1 LGFKFRNLE
10 NEISI
15 WVRKWELKTCVLKP
29 KFESPNSRLLSQRA
43 IINSEKVQSLGLTA
57 EPCRKPKTNNQQLLR
72 NKSKLKYEEN
82 LRFEIPDPKMKDPKN
97 NKLNSRFT
105 LIGPL
110 LTFSFLV
117 IFWGTSKEYIER
129 RHGEPFKFLFLPK
142 MGLLGSQAVLEKK
155 VQF

>member
-1 LGFKFRNLE
+1 MGFKFRNLE

-117 IFWGTSKEYIER
+117 IFWGTSEISANMYIFQTKTDYA
-129 RHGEPFKFLFLPK
+129 GVYSLLKDLLPY
-142 MGLLGSQAVLEKK
+142 LPVDYS
-155 VQF
+155 